1 MNNGNIDTPVSI
13 ASHCLTSLEI
23 DRSGPVGP
31 NSMRTRATRL
41 NRFQIVERI
50 PMRPNVLGRRRMRP
64 SIKHQSRAA
73 GMPCALGRA
82 AAAFDAL
89 TPRLSHS
96 ARRERKLAQARSSTL
111 RAATLLIDRLHAFS
125 RRATV
130 PVSSGA
136 NRTGRCSRVDTSRE
150 SLEQLKEIERL
161 DAYVNA
167 LSEAACVS
175 TIRPVDAAGRPYAP
189 MDMIETY
196 VDVVRKAQG
205 KRTYADLN
213 PDDADFEAQLDDFV
227 ADVFRAMGASPR
239 ADRD

>member
-1 MNNGNIDTPVSI
+1 
-13 ASHCLTSLEI
+13 
-23 DRSGPVGP
+23 
-31 NSMRTRATRL
+31 MRTRATRL
-41 NRFQIVERI
+41 NRFQIVERTSL
-50 PMRPNVLGRRRMRP
+50 RPNVLGRRRVRP
-64 SIKHQSRAA
+64 SIKRQSRVA
-73 GMPCALGRA
+73 GIPCALGRA

-89 TPRLSHS
+89 APRLSHS
-96 ARRERKLAQARSSTL
+96 ARRARTLAQPRSSTL
-111 RAATLLIDRLHAFS
+111 RAAALLIERLHAFA

-130 PVSSGA
+130 PVSSGQ
-136 NRTGRCSRVDTSRE
+136 NRARRHPRIDPSGE

-175 TIRPVDAAGRPYAP
+175 AVRPVDAAGRPYAP

-239 ADRD
+239 TARD